1 MVTKFGSRA
10 SGPAAPASTS
20 HADEP
25 INVLILGET
34 ANGKSTL
41 IRRLGT
47 YSGSE
52 TPDVLIGNGNE
63 SCTKTVASHPV
74 STRLHTYSLL
84 DTLGEPVKCSTYDD
98 LLDMTWEDVSQAQSM
113 PDEDGKT
120 FQFDFFDT
128 PGLDDSGGNDVAI
141 MADIIRNI
149 TTLPHLNAIIY
160 VRSMELAFGRAFRTW
175 YDYLERCMPMLCRG
189 MIIVHSRFTTGRV
202 ADAMSRGVNLTDDRR
217 KAFEAA
223 TGGYNRN
230 AHFFMDNE
238 PDQYS
243 PFSVV
248 QSLNSCYQLLKLLSK
263 QRPLDISNIRLFKSP
278 NMNRLDSKAALAL
291 GSVQDNLRETLAR
304 KMADASKSKQDLEHA
319 KIEVNRFR
327 RKLNHCDAELAQL
340 NNDHEILLGT
350 KSVQDDYS
358 LIQDLLLCGNIRLPK
373 REASFH
379 AVCDIRHVV
388 TSTEPGSQWVDEER
402 TPRRWSAKLKAG
414 LFSSMAGSATFYS
427 TNRIMH
433 SQKIGELRNSKIDLE
448 SELERHEN
456 TVKSESGKGVKL
468 DGDVEE
474 LAAELDKVERMKET
488 LEQKSFDVALW
499 PDLRRLYTSTGSVG
513 MNEVTELVKVYDPS
527 TALLITGRF

>member
-10 SGPAAPASTS
+10 SGPAAPASTP
-20 HADEP
+20 HADKP

-47 YSGSE
+47 YSGNE
-52 TPDVLIGNGNE
+52 APDVVIGNGNE

-74 STRLHTYSLL
+74 STRLHSYSLI
-84 DTLGEPVKCSTYDD
+84 DTLGEPLKCSTYDD
-98 LLDMTWEDVSQAQSM
+98 LLDLTWEDASQAQGM
-113 PDEDGKT
+113 PDENGKT

-149 TTLPHLNAIIY
+149 TALPHLNAIIY
-160 VRSMELAFGRAFRTW
+160 VRSMDQPFGRAFRTW

-189 MIIVHSRFTTGRV
+189 MIVVHSRCTTNQV
-202 ADAMSRGVNLTDDRR
+202 ADFMSRRVNLMEDRR

-223 TGGYNRN
+223 TGGHNRN

-238 PDQYS
+238 PDPYS

-248 QSLNSCYQLLKLLSK
+248 QSLNACYQLLKLLSK
-263 QRPLDISNIRLFKSP
+263 QRPLDISNIQLFKSP
-278 NMNRLDSKAALAL
+278 NMNRLDGQAALAL
-291 GSVQDNLRETLAR
+291 GRVQDRLRETLAR
-304 KMADASKSKQDLEHA
+304 KMADASKSKQDLELA
-319 KIEVNRFR
+319 KREVNRFR
-327 RKLNHCDAELAQL
+327 RKLDHCDAELARL
-340 NNDHEILLGT
+340 DNDHEVLLGT

-358 LIQDLLLCGNIRLPK
+358 IIQDLIFSRRVQLPK

-379 AVCDIRHVV
+379 AACDIRHVV

-402 TPRRWSAKLKAG
+402 SPRRWSAKLKAG

-433 SQKIGELRNSKIDLE
+433 SREIERLQGTQTDLAYDLE
-448 SELERHEN
+448 GYEN

-488 LEQKSFDVALW
+488 LEQKSFDATLW
-499 PDLRRLYTSTGSVG
+499 PDLRKLYTSADNVG
-513 MNEVTELVKVYDPS
+513 TNEVVELVKVYDPS
-527 TALLITGRF
+527 TALLITKHL